1 MAETVTVSW
10 FRSRLPFRYPFTTA
24 KGTKTHQP
32 ALIVRLEQGGFVGW
46 GEAPAISYYG
56 VTVDRMA
63 AELEQGRPAI
73 EAHILGD
80 PGEFWSFLTGLFPS
94 TPFLVCALDMAA
106 WDLCGKREQR
116 PLMSMWG
123 LDPNDVPISDYTIG
137 MDAVPRMVEKMA
149 ALKWPV
155 YKVKVGGAEDLEVLE
170 ALRAG
175 TDAPFRVD
183 ANAAWEV
190 EEALALLPRL
200 TELGVELVEQPLAK
214 GNDAGMG
221 RLMEASS
228 LPLIADESCVA
239 ESDVARCAGLFHGVN
254 IKLTK
259 CGGITPALRMI
270 GQARA
275 LGMRVMIG
283 SMSESTI
290 GSSAIAH
297 LSPLVD
303 FLDNDGTLLLDGD
316 VATGLQQV
324 EGRLMP
330 SGLPGLGVEVQAF
343 DGDH

>member
-1 MAETVTVSW
+1 
-10 FRSRLPFRYPFTTA
+10 
-24 KGTKTHQP
+24 
-32 ALIVRLEQGGFVGW
+32 
-46 GEAPAISYYG
+46 
-56 VTVDRMA
+56 
-63 AELEQGRPAI
+63 
-73 EAHILGD
+73 
-80 PGEFWSFLTGLFPS
+80 
-94 TPFLVCALDMAA
+94 MAA

-175 TDAPFRVD
+175 TEAPFRVD